1 MDITQEFGGG
11 RYLIRGYEAG
21 RIRVNDEIYARS
33 LIITPQYLNPEWP
46 PQSLAE
52 LEDAHLESIIAL
64 EPEVV
69 LLGTGLRL
77 RFPMPRVMAFFRRHA
92 VGIEAM
98 NTAAACRTYN
108 VLMSEGRS
116 VAAALLIQ

>member
-1 MDITQEFGGG
+1 MDIIQQFGGG

-21 RIRVNDEIYARS
+21 RIQVNEEIYAHS
-33 LIITPQYLNPEWP
+33 LVITPQYLNPEWP
-46 PQSLAE
+46 PQSVGE
-52 LEDAHLESIIAL
+52 VKDAHLESIISL

-77 RFPMPRVMAFFRRHA
+77 RFPSPRVMAFFRQRM

-98 NTAAACRTYN
+98 DTAAACRTYN

-116 VAAALLIQ
+116 VAAALLIL